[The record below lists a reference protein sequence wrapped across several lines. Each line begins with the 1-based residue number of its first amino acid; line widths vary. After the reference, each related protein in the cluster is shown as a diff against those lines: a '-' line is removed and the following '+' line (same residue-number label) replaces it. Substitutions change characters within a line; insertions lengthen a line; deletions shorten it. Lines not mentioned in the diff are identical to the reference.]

1 MTSSQSTP
9 DLMYLLLQQR
19 IQHHHS
25 LDKPT
30 TTRTADP
37 LLPSPRV
44 EPVAEMEFSSPR
56 YTHYQAQPQP
66 LPYPPVKDHPAFA
79 QPTPPQGYVPL
90 GQAYAFPSSSSSAS
104 SATGTIPPH
113 NLQHAHMSVGSHAGD
128 FQLFGQPPQHQ
139 QQQALGQQQLPHQF
153 AAQPFANYRPVPA
166 QSFAQGANTAPLP
179 SYGQSSYPI
188 SIPSSASSTSSHAD
202 NDYPPL
208 PDLVA
213 DEGASPASFSPPS
226 PRFAP
231 RARPALYRGG
241 QGSSGEGT
249 YRVDRAASVP
259 IPDAPR
265 PMRRKT
271 QESRDWPSFYSSGS
285 SSTSSSM
292 SSSAYLPTPQLGN
305 QGLLPPPQGGYVDE
319 PASFDTPTAAAH
331 ANPFDAANLVLSPAP
346 QYSFYQQ
353 PPAPPHTD
361 HPLLASEQSDLLRR
375 VQRDLVDVDLSS
387 IKGPLRALA
396 LSGGEREATPLAHHD
411 SQGRASAPPAVTP
424 GPPMSQQQQPSQQQH
439 ATASPSTVLRSP
451 AAATVAEDALSA
463 GTVSPQEAFLDY
475 DEVDSRLHDPHD
487 PLYSVGRDREFGVGV
502 GASLFAPLPAV
513 AAARGAQSPATTA
526 PFAPSPLRERSTT
539 PTAASVAGPLSPK
552 MASPSAP
559 SSHAHHG
566 HGHAAR
572 RGPHPF
578 SVPQNAVTWAARRSQ
593 SGSHL
598 VGGVVDGD
606 ADDDDDDFG
615 SQDPEDE
622 EESDASEAERRRL
635 DAVRKQ
641 AGLGAGFGAFDKRDV
656 DLKPALSKP
665 PATSH
670 TRVQPILPKPAPSDE
685 ERSRYGLDNVGKPLF
700 GVAPSLKN
708 EGKAARAAY
717 APPPPSSS
725 AGSTA
730 APVAQFAPPPPSG
743 VSAFHT
749 ELQKQKAQLSQ
760 APGAA
765 AGSGTN
771 TPRRAAA
778 ASALAGLNAH
788 PELYADGSDAG
799 SAAPSPPPS
808 SAARPAR
815 QRKRSRA
822 LRAIYGELSDEAGAD
837 AAAADDDDDGDES
850 DASYHSSAS
859 SFGGAT
865 GGGGSARQGGPAPK
879 RRRRAPAAGSAQ
891 GARTSGGGGGGGG
904 TATGSGSIRC
914 DHLNSDGTTCGVIF
928 RRPYDLARHRETIH
942 NESLGG
948 EKLKSV
954 KEWRCHECDGTF
966 SRKDALIRHC
976 RIRGHKAG

>member
-1 MTSSQSTP
+1 
-9 DLMYLLLQQR
+9 MYLLLQQR
-19 IQHHHS
+19 IQHHS
-25 LDKPT
+25 TPPQPPA
-30 TTRTADP
+30 TRTADP
-37 LLPSPRV
+37 LLASTRV
-44 EPVAEMEFSSPR
+44 DRAAKMDFSSPR

-79 QPTPPQGYVPL
+79 QPAPPQGYVSL
-90 GQAYAFPSSSSSAS
+90 AQAHAFPSSPSSS
-104 SATGTIPPH
+104 SATGTFPPPH
-113 NLQHAHMSVGSHAGD
+113 LALQHAHMGVGSRAGD
-128 FQLFGQPPQHQ
+128 FELFGQQ
-139 QQQALGQQQLPHQF
+139 QQPYHQNPQAQGPHQVQHQF
-153 AAQPFANYRPVPA
+153 AGQPFANYRAGPSSA
-166 QSFAQGANTAPLP
+166 SAFGQGAHTAPLP
-179 SYGQSSYPI
+179 SYGPSTYPV
-188 SIPSSASSTSSHAD
+188 SIPSSASSSSSHAD

-231 RARPALYRGG
+231 PSRPALYRGG

-305 QGLLPPPQGGYVDE
+305 QGVLPPAQDGYVDE
-319 PASFDTPTAAAH
+319 PASFDTPTAASH

-396 LSGGEREATPLAHHD
+396 LSGGEREATPLARD
-411 SQGRASAPPAVTP
+411 AQGRASAPPAVSP
-424 GPPMSQQQQPSQQQH
+424 HPPAPQQRQQQQPQQQQQH
-439 ATASPSTVLRSP
+439 GMTSPTTVLRSP
-451 AAATVAEDALSA
+451 AAVTVAEDALSA

-502 GASLFAPLPAV
+502 GASLFAPLPTV
-513 AAARGAQSPATTA
+513 AAARGTPSSTTTA

-606 ADDDDDDFG
+606 ADDDDGDFG

-656 DLKPALSKP
+656 DLKPALNR
-665 PATSH
+665 PATTSH
-670 TRVQPILPKPAPSDE
+670 TRAQQPILPKPAPSEE
-685 ERSRYGLDNVGKPLF
+685 ERTRYGLDNVGKPLV
-700 GVAPSLKN
+700 GVAPSVKN
-708 EGKAARAAY
+708 EGEAVRAAY

-725 AGSTA
+725 SSAA
-730 APVAQFAPPPPSG
+730 APAAQFAPPPPSG

-749 ELQKQKAQLSQ
+749 ELQKQKAQLS
-760 APGAA
+760 APGTA

-778 ASALAGLNAH
+778 ASALAGLHAQ
-788 PELYADGSDAG
+788 PELYGDGSDAG

-837 AAAADDDDDGDES
+837 AAAADDDDDGNES

-865 GGGGSARQGGPAPK
+865 GGGGGARQGGPAPK
-879 RRRRAPAAGSAQ
+879 RRRRAPAAGAAQ
-891 GARTSGGGGGGGG
+891 SARTSGGGGGGGG
-904 TATGSGSIRC
+904 TAMGSGSIRC